1 MVSSVSPVKALFQHE
16 PRERGRVARRL
27 WCTARGP
34 GGAAEISR
42 VEENI
47 QRRPALHLGARN
59 GGDPVSAASP
69 LSVRC
74 GRARREGHAQGAG
87 FGAGSARA
95 FAPKCVKS

>member
-1 MVSSVSPVKALFQHE
+1 MNRASADVLRGDCGARHVDRAAQH
-16 PRERGRVARRL
+16 
-27 WCTARGP
+27 
-34 GGAAEISR
+34 EISR

-59 GGDPVSAASP
+59 GGDAVSAASP